1 MNFKDNISRNDLSI
15 NFKLEG
21 RRKVVGDIWCLGFS
35 NTEVEEMSNK
45 ELLRLHH
52 PSLNEELY
60 NKIISLFYKTNN
72 MLNVNGIRLLKLK
85 KRDYKS
91 LNYKAYSERS
101 LDNPSVWRLSIYYDL
116 VEPTSSKTL
125 LCLNQI
131 WEWFL

>member
-1 MNFKDNISRNDLSI
+1 
-15 NFKLEG
+15 
-21 RRKVVGDIWCLGFS
+21 
-35 NTEVEEMSNK
+35 MSNK

-131 WEWFL
+131 